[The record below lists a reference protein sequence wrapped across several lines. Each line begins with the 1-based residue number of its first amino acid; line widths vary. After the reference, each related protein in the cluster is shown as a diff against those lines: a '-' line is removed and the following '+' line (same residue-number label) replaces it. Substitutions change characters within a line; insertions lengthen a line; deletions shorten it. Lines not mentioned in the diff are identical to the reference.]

1 MDERWVRA
9 VQELGK
15 DENVYMKLSGAF
27 NEFGDG
33 KVPESTE
40 EVVKVVGYGLFASL
54 VLYIFTDFI
63 S

>member
-1 MDERWVRA
+1 M
-9 VQELGK
+9 QELGK

-40 EVVKVVGYGLFASL
+40 EVVKVVSYGLFASL